1 MKTNQEIQDR
11 ILFLQN
17 TISIQTASIIELLG
31 GELTARSFAQTEV
44 LDESNERILREIEVL
59 RDAMKEK

>member
-1 MKTNQEIQDR
+1 MKTNQEILDR

-17 TISIQTASIIELLG
+17 TISIQTASMAELVG
-31 GELTARSFAQTEV
+31 GELTARSFTQIKV
-44 LDESNERILREIEVL
+44 LAESNERISREIEVL